1 MADDK
6 NVKVRDLTP
15 EKDAKGG
22 GKRGNKRGGGTST
35 SNQ

>member
-1 MADDK
+1 MADD
-6 NVKVRDLTP
+6 VKVRDLTP

-22 GKRGNKRGGGTST
+22 GRKKHGGGGST